1 MISINDV
8 HDAAQRINKNI
19 IRTPTL
25 FCQSLSKRVN
35 ADITLKLENLQAVG
49 SFKERGAANR
59 LALLTEEEKKRG
71 VITVSA
77 GNHAQGVAR
86 HAQLLGIDA
95 IIVMPKFTP
104 VTKINRTAAWGA
116 KIVLE
121 GEDFTE
127 ATQYANQLA
136 KEDGR
141 VFIHPYDDP
150 AVMAGQGTLALEIFE
165 DTKSDLDYLIVPVGG
180 GGLISGCAVVAAALR
195 PYTKII
201 GVQSDRYFSYSFATH
216 KALKPLGGATIAE
229 GIAVRKLGFY
239 PFEVIEK
246 YVEDIVSVPEE
257 AIEDSITL
265 VAEHAKQITEGA
277 GASGLAAILT
287 YPERFKGKNIAF
299 PISGGNIDTRILAN
313 TLLRT
318 LLREGRL
325 LRLRFSIPDRPG
337 VLADISHII
346 GTEKGGNIIEVSH
359 QRLFSTS
366 SVQSA
371 ILEIMAEA
379 RSAEHAEEIIQS
391 LREKYT
397 VERI

>member
-1 MISINDV
+1 MISID
-8 HDAAQRINKNI
+8 DIYAAAQRINGHVM
-19 IRTPTL
+19 RTPTL
-25 FCQSLSKRVN
+25 ACHSLSKRVN
-35 ADITLKLENLQAVG
+35 ANITLKLENLQAVG

-71 VITVSA
+71 IITVSA

-86 HAQLLGIDA
+86 HAQLLNIDA
-95 IIVMPKFTP
+95 VIVMPKFTP
-104 VTKINRTAAWGA
+104 VTKINRTAAWGV
-116 KIVLE
+116 KIILE

-127 ATQYANQLA
+127 ASLFANELA
-136 KEDGR
+136 KQDGR
-141 VFIHPYDDP
+141 VFVHPYDDP

-165 DTKSDLDYLIVPVGG
+165 DTNELDYLLVPVGG
-180 GGLISGCAVVAAALR
+180 GGLISGVAVAAAALR

-201 GVQSDRYFSYSFATH
+201 GVQSDSYYSYSFSEN
-216 KALKPLGGATIAE
+216 KALDPPGGQTIAE
-229 GIAVRKLGFY
+229 GIAVRQLGHY
-239 PFEVIEK
+239 PLEVIK
-246 YVEDIVSVPEE
+246 KHVYDIISVPEQ

-265 VAEHAKQITEGA
+265 IAEHAKQVTEGA
-277 GASGLAAILT
+277 GASALAAILT
-287 YPERFKGKNIAF
+287 YPERFKNKNIAF

-359 QRLFSTS
+359 QRLFLTM

-371 ILEIMAEA
+371 ILEILAEA
-379 RSAEHAEEIIQS
+379 RSGEHAQEIVECLQ
-391 LREKYT
+391 EKYT
-397 VERI
+397 VERL

>member
-1 MISINDV
+1 MISIDDV
-8 HDAAQRINKNI
+8 YEAARRINGRVL
-19 IRTPTL
+19 RTPTL
-25 FCQSLSKRVN
+25 ACQSLSKRVN
-35 ADITLKLENLQAVG
+35 SNITLKLENLQAVG

-59 LALLTEEEKKRG
+59 LALLTEDEKKRG

-86 HAQLLGIDA
+86 HSQLLGINA

-104 VTKINRTAAWGA
+104 VTKVNRTAAWGA
-116 KIVLE
+116 EIVLK

-127 ATQYANQLA
+127 ALQFANQLA
-136 KEDGR
+136 KQEGR
-141 VFIHPYDDP
+141 IFVHPYDDP
-150 AVMAGQGTLALEIFE
+150 AVMAGQGTAALEIFE
-165 DTKSDLDYLIVPVGG
+165 DIPTDLDYLIVPIGG
-180 GGLISGCAVVAAALR
+180 GGLISGYSVVAAALR
-195 PYTKII
+195 PYTKVI

-216 KALKPLGGATIAE
+216 KELTPPGGATIAE
-229 GIAVRKLGFY
+229 GIAVRKLGKY
-239 PFEVIEK
+239 PFEIIEK

-265 VAEHAKQITEGA
+265 IAEHAKQITEGA

-287 YPERFKGKNIAF
+287 YPERFKNKNIAF

-379 RSAEHAEEIIQS
+379 RSAEHSEEIIQK